1 MYLQSN
7 DSEGSD
13 SINAMNKCLSW
24 KYTESLCQTLKIQ
37 DMGDKIIQ

>member
-7 DSEGSD
+7 DSEGSE
-13 SINAMNKCLSW
+13 SINAMNKYPAW

-37 DMGDKIIQ
+37 DMGNKIIQ